1 MKKIY
6 LSQENVDLLADL
18 LKEEISGLNRMYD
31 AVHQQSLKDA
41 TEVEIGKVK
50 TLLNYIESV

>member
-6 LSQENVDLLADL
+6 LSQESVDLLADL

-31 AVHQQSLKDA
+31 AVYQQSLKDA

>member
-6 LSQENVDLLADL
+6 LSQESVDLLADL
-18 LKEEISGLNRMYD
+18 LKEEISGLNRVYD

>member
-6 LSQENVDLLADL
+6 LSQESVDLLADL